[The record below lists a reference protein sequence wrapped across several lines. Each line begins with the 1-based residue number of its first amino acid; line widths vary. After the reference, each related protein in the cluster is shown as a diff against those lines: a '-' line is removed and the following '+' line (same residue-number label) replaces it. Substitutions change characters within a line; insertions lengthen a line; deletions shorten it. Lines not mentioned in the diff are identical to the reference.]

1 MDICLWGQP
10 LDDLVLGMWD
20 ELHCEDLNAT
30 EIESFSAE
38 SLKVNLIVQQIF
50 SLNLWLF
57 DDTGSLTRTWW
68 NTELQDLQ

>member
-1 MDICLWGQP
+1 
-10 LDDLVLGMWD
+10 MWD